1 MERSMGKRAI
11 RVTLLALA
19 VLATGCAVADS
30 GAAGPGSTTTIGGS
44 DGFTS
49 TSTSVASAPECTPP
63 PITTPTLPEQ
73 IPGYTELDPA
83 TGLHVTGTP
92 IEVDLST
99 YRLEVTGL
107 VERPLS
113 LTYDELRCLPR
124 VEATPE
130 LVCPGYF
137 VDVACWAGA
146 PLREVLELAGVSE
159 AATSLRLIAADGY
172 SQRIELSEGVLA
184 AAFLAYELEGEP
196 LPVLHGFPVRFVW
209 PGQSGNDWVKWLVG
223 IEVG

>member
-1 MERSMGKRAI
+1 MAKMTV

-19 VLATGCAVADS
+19 VLAAGCSVAD
-30 GAAGPGSTTTIGGS
+30 AGDPGPTATIGGLGGS
-44 DGFTS
+44 SS
-49 TSTSVASAPECTPP
+49 TSTSVVSPPECPPP

-73 IPGYTELDPA
+73 IPGYTEVDPA

-99 YRLEVTGL
+99 YRLEVTGR

-113 LTYDELRCLPR
+113 LTYDELRCLPK
-124 VEATPE
+124 VEASPE

-146 PLREVLELAGVSE
+146 PLREVLEAAGASN
-159 AATSLRLIAADGY
+159 AATFLRLLSADGY
-172 SQRIELSEGVLA
+172 SQSIELSEDLLA
-184 AAFLAYELEGEP
+184 AAFLAYELEGDP
-196 LPVLHGFPVRFVW
+196 LPILHGFPVRFVW
-209 PGQSGNDWVKWLVG
+209 PGHSGNDWVKWLVA

>member
-1 MERSMGKRAI
+1 MGKRAI
-11 RVTLLALA
+11 RMTLLAVVL
-19 VLATGCAVADS
+19 LATGCAVTDS
-30 GAAGPGSTTTIGGS
+30 GANGPGSTTTTGGS
-44 DGFTS
+44 SGFAS
-49 TSTSVASAPECTPP
+49 TSMSVVSAPECLPP

-92 IEVDLST
+92 IEVNLST

-113 LTYDELRCLPR
+113 LTYDELRCLPK

-146 PLREVLELAGVSE
+146 PVREVLELAGASD

-172 SQRIELSEGVLA
+172 SQSIELSEELLA
-184 AAFLAYELEGEP
+184 SAFLAYELEGEP
-196 LPVLHGFPVRFVW
+196 LPILHGFPVRFVW

>member
-1 MERSMGKRAI
+1 MAKMTM
-11 RVTLLALA
+11 RVTVLALA
-19 VLATGCAVADS
+19 VLAAGCS
-30 GAAGPGSTTTIGGS
+30 AAGAGDPGPTITIGGS
-44 DGFTS
+44 GGSSS
-49 TSTSVASAPECTPP
+49 TSTSVVSPPECPPP

-73 IPGYTELDPA
+73 IPGYTEVDPA

-99 YRLEVTGL
+99 YRLEVTGR

-113 LTYDELRCLPR
+113 LTYDELRCLPK
-124 VEATPE
+124 VEASPE

-146 PLREVLELAGVSE
+146 PLREVLEAAGASN
-159 AATSLRLIAADGY
+159 AATFLRLLSADGY
-172 SQRIELSEGVLA
+172 SQSIELSEDLLA
-184 AAFLAYELEGEP
+184 AAFLAYELEGDP
-196 LPVLHGFPVRFVW
+196 LPILHGFPVRFVW
-209 PGQSGNDWVKWLVG
+209 PGHSGNDWVKWLVA

>member
-1 MERSMGKRAI
+1 MAKMTM

-19 VLATGCAVADS
+19 VLAAGCSVA
-30 GAAGPGSTTTIGGS
+30 GAGDPGPTITIGGS
-44 DGFTS
+44 GGSSS
-49 TSTSVASAPECTPP
+49 TSTSVVSPPECPPP

-73 IPGYTELDPA
+73 IPGYTEVDPA
-83 TGLHVTGTP
+83 TGLHVTGAP

-99 YRLEVTGL
+99 YRLEVTGR

-113 LTYDELRCLPR
+113 LTYDELRCLPK
-124 VEATPE
+124 VEASPE

-146 PLREVLELAGVSE
+146 PLREVLEAAGASN
-159 AATSLRLIAADGY
+159 AATFLRLLSADGY
-172 SQRIELSEGVLA
+172 SQSIELSEDLLA
-184 AAFLAYELEGEP
+184 AAFLAYELEGDP
-196 LPVLHGFPVRFVW
+196 LPILHGFPVRFVW
-209 PGQSGNDWVKWLVG
+209 PGHSGNDWVKWLVA

>member
-1 MERSMGKRAI
+1 MAKMTM
-11 RVTLLALA
+11 RVTVLALA
-19 VLATGCAVADS
+19 VLAAGCSVA
-30 GAAGPGSTTTIGGS
+30 GAGDPGPTITIGGS
-44 DGFTS
+44 GGSSS
-49 TSTSVASAPECTPP
+49 TSTSVVSPPECPPP

-73 IPGYTELDPA
+73 IPGYTEVDPA

-99 YRLEVTGL
+99 YRLEVTGR

-113 LTYDELRCLPR
+113 LTYDELRCLPK
-124 VEATPE
+124 VEASPE

-146 PLREVLELAGVSE
+146 PLREVLEAAGASN
-159 AATSLRLIAADGY
+159 AATFLRLLSADGY
-172 SQRIELSEGVLA
+172 SQSIELSEDLLA
-184 AAFLAYELEGEP
+184 AAFLAYELEGDP
-196 LPVLHGFPVRFVW
+196 LPILHGFPVRFVW
-209 PGQSGNDWVKWLVG
+209 PGHSGNDWVKWLVA

>member
-1 MERSMGKRAI
+1 MAKMTV

-19 VLATGCAVADS
+19 VLAAGCSVAD
-30 GAAGPGSTTTIGGS
+30 AGDPGPTATIGGLGGS
-44 DGFTS
+44 SS
-49 TSTSVASAPECTPP
+49 TSTSVVSPPECPPP

-73 IPGYTELDPA
+73 IPGYTEVDPA

-99 YRLEVTGL
+99 YRLEVTGR

-113 LTYDELRCLPR
+113 LTYDELRCLPK
-124 VEATPE
+124 VEASPE

-146 PLREVLELAGVSE
+146 PLREVLAAAGASD
-159 AATSLRLIAADGY
+159 AATSLRLLSADGY
-172 SQRIELSEGVLA
+172 LKSIELSEELLA
-184 AAFLAYELEGEP
+184 TAFLAYELEGEP
-196 LPVLHGFPVRFVW
+196 VPILHGFPVRFVW
-209 PGQSGNDWVKWLVG
+209 PGHSGNDWVKWLVA